1 MRFGVGGPRGLVWTI
16 FSTRAGI
23 LVLNV
28 SRVRTLRVGE
38 GEVPSSEFA
47 MDARRSA
54 RLLDLYTPSIG
65 SIVYVCIVVVVECRV
80 WSMEY
85 GVISDRGEVEVRL
98 DAFRKS

>member
-1 MRFGVGGPRGLVWTI
+1 MGGPRGLVCTI

-38 GEVPSSEFA
+38 GAVPSSELA

-65 SIVYVCIVVVVECRV
+65 SIVNYVSVVVVEYR
-80 WSMEY
+80 
-85 GVISDRGEVEVRL
+85 VISGRAELVEGFVMR
-98 DAFRKS
+98 